1 MLWWVN
7 LRNEQISDEKMKIV
21 YELRRILNTKFE
33 RAYIIGSFILDKW
46 DPNESDI
53 DLVLVDSSFSYYP
66 SLENIKFAQFT
77 LANIPYRIDLFLYTW
92 EQFNFKIKND
102 HVFKSNIFR
111 GLVVLWDGPIKKLW
125 ETG

>member
-1 MLWWVN
+1 MLWWVY

-21 YELRRILNTKFE
+21 HELRRILNTKFE
-33 RAYIIGSFILDKW
+33 RAHIIGSFISDKW

-66 SLENIKFAQFT
+66 SLENIKFAKFT

-92 EQFNFKIKND
+92 EQFNFKIKNN
-102 HVFKSNIFR
+102 HIFKSNIFR
-111 GLVVLWDGPIKKLW
+111 GLVVL
-125 ETG
+125 